1 MIHTEKFTFISEGK
15 FYAVNVT
22 EQVRKAI
29 QTAGIQNGM
38 ALVFYRHTTG
48 AVMVVEHEAG
58 ILVDLEDTL
67 EKIAPIAYDYKH
79 HMRGFDT
86 NGAAHIRTALLNV
99 SVTVPVI
106 DGDLGIGT
114 WQEILVIDMEPQ
126 GRPRTV
132 IIQVSGE

>member
-1 MIHTEKFTFISEGK
+1 MIHTEKFTFISEGT

-22 EQVRKAI
+22 EQVRTAI
-29 QTAGIQNGM
+29 QNAGVQNGT
-38 ALVFYRHTTG
+38 ALVYYRHTTG

-58 ILVDLEDTL
+58 ILVDLEDVL
-67 EKIAPIAYDYKH
+67 EKIVPIAYEYKH
-79 HMRGFDT
+79 HMRGFDS
-86 NGAAHIRTALLNV
+86 NGAAHVRTALLNV

-106 DGDLGIGT
+106 DGDLAIGT
-114 WQEILVIDMEPQ
+114 WQEILVLDMEPQ

>member
-1 MIHTEKFTFISEGK
+1 MR
-15 FYAVNVT
+15 N
-22 EQVRKAI
+22 
-29 QTAGIQNGM
+29 TAE
-38 ALVFYRHTTG
+38 
-48 AVMVVEHEAG
+48 EHPDVAG
-58 ILVDLEDTL
+58 HLEDTL

-79 HMRGFDT
+79 HMRGFDS

-99 SVTVPVI
+99 SVTAPVI

>member
-1 MIHTEKFTFISEGK
+1 MIHTEKITFISEGK

-38 ALVFYRHTTG
+38 ALVYYCHTTG
-48 AVMVVEHEAG
+48 AAMVVEHEAG

-67 EKIAPIAYDYKH
+67 EKIAPVAYDYKH
-79 HMRGFDT
+79 HMRGFDS
-86 NGAAHIRTALLNV
+86 NGSAHIRTALLNM

-106 DGDLGIGT
+106 DGDLAIGT

-132 IIQVSGE
+132 IVQVSGE